1 VAGCRFSESRF
12 DPFAIRVRLFNF
24 TLAVLFLVFAFLQ
37 VNDPDPVVW
46 ILVYG
51 IMAVLAVLAIFE
63 FYPTKL
69 LIGLLGVFAVYSFFF
84 LDGVGQWL
92 ASPHRAELFDELA
105 KMEKPYIEETREF
118 LGLAIC
124 EIVCVTY
131 LFLALRRR
139 KQT

>member
-1 VAGCRFSESRF
+1 
-12 DPFAIRVRLFNF
+12 VRLFNF
-24 TLAVLFLVFAFLQ
+24 TLAILFLVFAFLQ

-63 FYPTKL
+63 FYPTKFL
-69 LIGLLGVFAVYSFFF
+69 VGLLVVFAAYSFFF

-92 ASPHRAELFDELA
+92 ASPHKVELFDDLA

-131 LFLALRRR
+131 LFLALRRT